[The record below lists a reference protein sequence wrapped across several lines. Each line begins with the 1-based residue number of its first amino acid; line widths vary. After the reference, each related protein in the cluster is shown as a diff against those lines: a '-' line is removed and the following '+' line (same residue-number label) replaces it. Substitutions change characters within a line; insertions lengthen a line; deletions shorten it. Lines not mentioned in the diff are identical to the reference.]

1 MSESRRYDMYKK
13 MESELILDK
22 LSDIKRIH
30 LEITKDLEKP
40 AYYSKIDMLPKQAK
54 GGSFTVCNTKE
65 DEVVWRVTD
74 LDGKYI
80 YGKLSTFLL
89 KSTEDTIRMYM
100 LKELKRSNDF
110 YYNTYETELNKIK
123 VEMEELQKK
132 ADEVSDGIKK
142 IISDSHKIQEMI
154 FIEKNKEDLL

>member
-13 MESELILDK
+13 MESELVLDK
-22 LSDIKRIH
+22 LSQIKRIH

-40 AYYSKIDMLPKQAK
+40 AYYTKIDMLPERAK
-54 GGSFTVCNTKE
+54 GGSFMISNTKE

-74 LDGKYI
+74 LDGKYL

-89 KSTEDTIRMYM
+89 KRN
-100 LKELKRSNDF
+100 NDF
-110 YYNTYETELNKIK
+110 SYNAYERELTKIK
-123 VEMEELQKK
+123 AEMEELQKK
-132 ADEVSDGIKK
+132 ADEVTAVIKK
-142 IISDSHKIQEMI
+142 LSADSHRIQEMI